1 MTQNKGLTVGN
12 RVQVSPTAPRYQGR
26 TGIILELR
34 SAPEESGSRTW
45 LVRFDW
51 PLGGMGSYDV
61 VSEDNLE
68 PLQNIPLIE
77 NTPRKS

>member
-1 MTQNKGLTVGN
+1 MTPDTGLTVGD

-26 TGIILELR
+26 TGVVLEQR

-51 PLGGMGSYDV
+51 PLGGMGSFDV

-68 PLQNIPLIE
+68 PLQNIPLLE
-77 NTPRKS
+77 NRPRKP